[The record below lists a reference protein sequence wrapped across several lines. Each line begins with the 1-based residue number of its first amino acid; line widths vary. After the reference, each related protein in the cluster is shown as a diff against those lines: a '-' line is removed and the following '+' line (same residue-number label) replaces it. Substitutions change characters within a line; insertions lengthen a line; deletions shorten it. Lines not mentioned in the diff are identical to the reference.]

1 MHPVI
6 ICTNF
11 SWPAEDFL
19 SRDLDPKRVLVT
31 PTYHGLF
38 ADFEDFLAKAVIL
51 KQWIRYKLVFF
62 VAYPPQMAK
71 ADYYKKKINE
81 NGLDFCVVPLRGN
94 KDGALGVIA
103 CDDDKENLGAITD
116 MGEEEYVY
124 LAQKISPKG
133 KLCKA
138 GCRYACIKATGEVF
152 PCSQSRSS
160 LGGIQDSDFNLLN
173 DFTVCPLDF
182 CPYESYNLLE
192 RRAEAEGN

>member
-1 MHPVI
+1 MHSVI

-19 SRDLDPKRVLVT
+19 NRDLDPKRVLVT
-31 PTYHGLF
+31 PTYHSLF
-38 ADFEDFLAKAVIL
+38 ADFEAFLAKAVIL

-71 ADYYKKKINE
+71 VDHYKKKINE
-81 NGLDFCVVPLRGN
+81 NGLDFCIVPLRGN

-103 CDDDKENLGAITD
+103 RDDDKEKLGAITD
-116 MGEEEYVY
+116 MAEEEYVY

-133 KLCKA
+133 RLCNA
-138 GCRYACIKATGEVF
+138 GCRYACIKATGKVF
-152 PCSQSRSS
+152 PCSQSGLC
-160 LGGIQDSDFNLLN
+160 LGDIQHSDFNLLK
-173 DFTVCPLDF
+173 DFMVCPLDF

-192 RRAEAEGN
+192 RRAEVKEN